1 LQRKKTM
8 EKIKLLGHTLEE
20 LNAQVKQWQLP
31 SYTAQQ
37 IARWIYHKRAN
48 DIAGMTDISAVNRQ
62 WLSEHCEI
70 GAYLPIEVAAS
81 ADGTRKY
88 LFKAGA
94 NRFIESVFIPDD
106 DRATLCVSSQA
117 GCRMGCRFCLTG
129 KQGFNGH
136 LTATDIINQVR
147 SIPESDRLTN
157 IVFMGMGEPL
167 DNYEEVKKS
176 LDILTSAW
184 GLGWSPR
191 RITVSTVGVIP
202 TMIRFLNE
210 SKCHLAIS
218 LHSPFHEERMRIM
231 PVEKAYPIERVVK
244 ELKKFDFSQ
253 QRRLSFEYIMLKGIN
268 DTPRHVKGLVRLLNG
283 LNCRI
288 NLIRYHAIPGEE
300 WQTSDDATI
309 LSFQKQLKD
318 KGIVTTIRASRG
330 QDIWAACGM
339 LSTDALL
346 KS

>member
-1 LQRKKTM
+1 M
-8 EKIKLLGHTLEE
+8 EKIKLLGLTLPE
-20 LNAQVKQWQLP
+20 LTDRVKAWGLP

-37 IARWIYHKRAN
+37 LARWIYQRQVN
-48 DIAGMTDISAVNRQ
+48 DLGVMTDISVKNRQ
-62 WLSEHCEI
+62 WLAERCEI
-70 GAYLPIEVAAS
+70 GAYPPLEVVAS
-81 ADGTRKY
+81 VDGTRKY

-94 NRFIESVFIPDD
+94 NRFIESVYIPDD
-106 DRATLCVSSQA
+106 DRAALCVSSQA
-117 GCRMGCRFCLTG
+117 GCRMGCKFCLTG

-136 LTATDIINQVR
+136 LSATDIINQIW
-147 SIPESDRLTN
+147 SIPESRQLTN

-176 LDILTSAW
+176 LDILTSAY
-184 GLGWSPR
+184 GFGWSPR

-218 LHSPFHEERMRIM
+218 LHTPFHEERLRIM
-231 PVEKAYPIERVVK
+231 PVEKAYPIEQVVK
-244 ELKKFDFSQ
+244 ELRKFDFSQ

-283 LNCRI
+283 LKCRI

-309 LSFQKQLKD
+309 FSFQNQLKE
-318 KGIVTTIRASRG
+318 KGIITTLRASRG

-346 KS
+346 KQ

>member
-1 LQRKKTM
+1 M
-8 EKIKLLGHTLEE
+8 EKIKLLGLTLQD
-20 LNAQVKQWQLP
+20 LSALTRQWDMP
-31 SYTAQQ
+31 SYTARQ
-37 IARWIYHKRAN
+37 IAHWIYRKHVT
-48 DIAGMTDISAVNRQ
+48 DIAAMTDIAEKNRQ
-62 WLSEHCEI
+62 LLSNYCEV
-70 GAYLPIEVAAS
+70 GAYEPIEGVES
-81 ADGTRKY
+81 VDGTRKY

-117 GCRMGCRFCLTG
+117 GCRMGCKFCLTG

-136 LTATDIINQVR
+136 LTATDIINQIR
-147 SIPESDRLTN
+147 SVPESGRLTN

-167 DNYEEVKKS
+167 DNYEEVMKS
-176 LDILTSAW
+176 LEILTSDY
-184 GLGWSPR
+184 GYGWSPK
-191 RITVSTVGVIP
+191 RITVSTVGIIP
-202 TMIRFLNE
+202 TMQRFLNE

-218 LHSPFHEERMRIM
+218 LHSPFHEERLQLM
-231 PVEKAYPIERVVK
+231 PVEKAYPIEQVIDALRQY
-244 ELKKFDFSQ
+244 DFNQ

-268 DTPRHVKGLVRLLNG
+268 DTPRHVKGLTRLLNG
-283 LNCRI
+283 LKCRI
-288 NLIRYHAIPGEE
+288 NLIRYHAIPGVE

-309 LSFQKQLKD
+309 YAFQQQLKS
-318 KGIVTTIRASRG
+318 KGIITTLRASRG

>member
-1 LQRKKTM
+1 M
-8 EKIKLLGHTLEE
+8 EKIKLLGLTIGE
-20 LNAQVKQWQLP
+20 LGDWVKEWQLP

-37 IARWIYHKRAN
+37 IARWIYHRRAN
-48 DIAGMTDISAVNRQ
+48 DIAVMTDISAKNRQ
-62 WLSEHCEI
+62 LLSERCEI
-70 GAYLPIEVAAS
+70 GVYPPIEVVTS

-94 NRFIESVFIPDD
+94 NRFVESVFIPDD

-147 SIPESDRLTN
+147 SIPESEQLTN
-157 IVFMGMGEPL
+157 LVFMGMGEPL

-176 LDILTSAW
+176 LDILTSVW
-184 GLGWSPR
+184 GFGWSPR
-191 RITVSTVGVIP
+191 RITVSTIGVIP

-218 LHSPFHEERMRIM
+218 LHSPFHEERMRLM
-231 PVEKAYPIERVVK
+231 PVEKAYPIEQVVN
-244 ELKKFDFSQ
+244 ELKKFDFNQ
-253 QRRLSFEYIMLKGIN
+253 QRRLSFEYIMLKGVN

-283 LNCRI
+283 LKCRI

-300 WQTSDDATI
+300 WQTSDDTSI
-309 LSFQKQLKD
+309 LAFQKQLKD
-318 KGIVTTIRASRG
+318 KGIITTLRASRG

-339 LSTDALL
+339 LSTDTLL

>member
-1 LQRKKTM
+1 M
-8 EKIKLLGHTLEE
+8 EKVKLLGSTLDE
-20 LNAQVKQWQLP
+20 LSGYVTGWGMP
-31 SYTAQQ
+31 SYTAKQ
-37 IARWIYHKRAN
+37 IAQWIYKRHAN
-48 DIAGMTDISAVNRQ
+48 DFNIMTDISEKNRRFLAQ
-62 WLSEHCEI
+62 QSEI
-70 GAYLPIEVAAS
+70 GWYHPIEVVES
-81 ADGTRKY
+81 IDGTKKY

-94 NRFIESVFIPDD
+94 NRFIESVYIPEE
-106 DRATLCVSSQA
+106 DRSTLCVSSQA
-117 GCRMGCRFCLTG
+117 GCRMGCKFCLTG

-136 LTATDIINQVR
+136 LTATDIINQIR
-147 SIPESDRLTN
+147 SIPERDKLTN
-157 IVFMGMGEPL
+157 LVFMGMGEPL
-167 DNYEEVKKS
+167 DNFEELKKS
-176 LDILTSAW
+176 LEILTSSY
-184 GLGWSPR
+184 GFGWSPK
-191 RITVSTVGVIP
+191 RITVSTVGIIP

-218 LHSPFHEERMRIM
+218 LHSPFHEERLKLM
-231 PVEKAYPIERVVK
+231 PVEKAYPIEQVVK
-244 ELKKFDFSQ
+244 ELKKFDFNQ

-268 DTPRHVKGLVRLLNG
+268 DTSRHVKGLVRLLNG

-300 WQTSDDATI
+300 WQTSDDSAI

-318 KGIVTTIRASRG
+318 KGIITTLRASRG